1 MAAAPLILL
10 YATAYTSCSANIAQ
24 LSASRIFPPGYIRYD
39 ATQQM
44 RFSYSTSGEQVAM
57 EYLVE
62 SPTPMR
68 TLGPIPMTGQR
79 EILRIGLMLFDGCSL
94 LTAGIIAEA
103 FRMANEIALQR
114 TGRPA
119 YQLSLLSHRG
129 GIVACS
135 SSVRVWTQGLDVL
148 GQRGF
153 NAIFIGCSEREPSGE
168 RDARLM
174 NAMIE
179 VSASVLERSPR
190 SGQRTQPAQPRVSRA
205 IPQKI
210 VEVDEVAGI
219 SHVTSSVFW
228 CRDGAVSAPDVM
240 PSAADMALAQI
251 EFDLGFVMA
260 TEVARR
266 LAPQRDTSMARQETP
281 EPDDVPDIAA
291 SSEALEKVRASA
303 RWITAHYAE
312 EISVADAA
320 RIAAMSERNYLRR
333 FKCALGMTPS
343 EYLIRARL
351 EMICRLLKETD
362 LPVDKIARRCG
373 MGNGD
378 RLAKIFRKRF
388 ELSPTAYR
396 NLDKTALPDAA

>member
-1 MAAAPLILL
+1 
-10 YATAYTSCSANIAQ
+10 
-24 LSASRIFPPGYIRYD
+24 
-39 ATQQM
+39 
-44 RFSYSTSGEQVAM
+44 M

-68 TLGPIPMTGQR
+68 TIGPIPMTGQR
-79 EILRIGLMLFDGCSL
+79 EIRRIGLMLFDGCSL

-266 LAPQRDTSMARQETP
+266 LAPQRDTPLARQETP